1 MEKKRQLF
9 TLTNS
14 ELSFLE
20 SIAQKNNLRFISETV
35 STLISEFQKVM
46 NERDLYREK
55 CNELI
60 SELKHEKDRNS
71 VMLQATTRNSSIAL
85 MMLDAI
91 GIDVATTI
99 EDYHDVKQESSL
111 LQSARAVYQE
121 RLEAARTKKS
131 NGD

>member
-1 MEKKRQLF
+1 MEDKIGRKYFTVYKKD
-9 TLTNS
+9 
-14 ELSFLE
+14 
-20 SIAQKNNLRFISETV
+20 IDFISAFRYEHRISNFSDTF
-35 STLISEFQKVM
+35 SALISEFQKILDE
-46 NERDLYREK
+46 N
-55 CNELI
+55 NELKL
-60 SELKHEKDRNS
+60 ELKNEKEKNS

>member
-20 SIAQKNNLRFISETV
+20 SIAQKKNLRFFSETV
-35 STLISEFQKVM
+35 STLISEFQKVI

-60 SELKHEKDRNS
+60 SELKHEKGKNS

-91 GIDVATTI
+91 GLDVATTI
-99 EDYHDVKQESSL
+99 EDYHVVKEESPL